1 MGCIKRDS
9 WAFQN
14 EYRFR
19 LIAQPLNPEL
29 MDTNEKSNL
38 FHSLMHLM
46 DIIAKSL
53 TQNYKV
59 HTEYVDL
66 PMKLEVLNNIEIML
80 GPTTSLADKII
91 VEALLRDFSNTKII
105 DSYFKGKIKDKY

>member
-19 LIAQPLNPEL
+19 LIAQPLNPNL
-29 MDTNEKSNL
+29 IDTNKILDIFN
-38 FHSLMHLM
+38 SLMHIM
-46 DIIAKSL
+46 ATIPKSL
-53 TQNYKV
+53 AQNYKV

-66 PMKLEVLNNIEIML
+66 PIRLDALNNIEIML

-105 DSYFKGKIKDKY
+105 DSYFKGKIRDKN